1 MELFALAFIGG
12 VMGAVLM
19 DITETCTAKIGITS
33 GVNVALIGRWFLGLL
48 RGKFAHANI
57 LDSKPLPREV
67 KAGWAFHFLIGG
79 GGVALIYPIFFQVT
93 GLAFPANHLLGGLLF
108 GMATSVLP
116 WFILL
121 PSFVWGIFGWRGPQ
135 GSNALLS
142 STLSH
147 MPYGLGVG
155 AVLTIG
161 WPV

>member
-1 MELFALAFIGG
+1 MEIFALAFVGG
-12 VMGAVLM
+12 IVGAVLM
-19 DITETCTAKIGITS
+19 DITETYAAKAGITS
-33 GVNVALIGRWFLGLL
+33 GVTIALIGRWFLSLL
-48 RGKFAHANI
+48 HGRFTHANI
-57 LDSKPLPREV
+57 LDSKPFPQEV

-79 GGVALIYPIFFQVT
+79 GGVALIYPIFFQIT
-93 GLAFPANHLLGGLLF
+93 GLAFPTNHLLDGLLF
-108 GMATSVLP
+108 GLVTSILP

-121 PSFVWGIFGWRGPQ
+121 PSFGWGIFGLRGPQ

-147 MPYGLGVG
+147 VPYGLGVG